1 MLAFFLI
8 YRSHLACWGQL
19 SELAVFLHDSHLV
32 LQELVM
38 DKATVSRPHFM
49 IAKKTFQ
56 MQSSQVG
63 AVISAQ
69 NASSSK

>member
-1 MLAFFLI
+1 
-8 YRSHLACWGQL
+8 
-19 SELAVFLHDSHLV
+19 
-32 LQELVM
+32 M